1 MRQVAQVDQEL
12 FPHGL
17 IQMEA
22 LHQHGFHRRVLGL
35 FTGKRSAGDG
45 VHGKKGDGRNDEY
58 GKDCKQYTLDDISE
72 HPDESLPKA
81 RRKALRA
88 AKFSSFPRGAKTKPH
103 GLDRAAALYIGR
115 FEGSM
120 QK

>member
-1 MRQVAQVDQEL
+1 MA
-12 FPHGL
+12 
-17 IQMEA
+17 
-22 LHQHGFHRRVLGL
+22 
-35 FTGKRSAGDG
+35 
-45 VHGKKGDGRNDEY
+45 KKVMAAMMNTVRIASN
-58 GKDCKQYTLDDISE
+58 TRLTHISE

-88 AKFSSFPRGAKTKPH
+88 AEFSSFPRGAKTKPH